1 MNADNFTPSQ
11 VGTLLEAMDKKID
24 LLTEIVLPLKED
36 MSEVKGRLSKVEFRL
51 TCVEDAVRV
60 AIPSLAKRVTALE
73 TKVG

>member
-1 MNADNFTPSQ
+1 MNNHNFTPSQ

-24 LLTEIVLPLKED
+24 LLTEIGLPLPGKIDRVET
-36 MSEVKGRLSKVEFRL
+36 RLEKVELRL
-51 TCVEDAVRV
+51 TCVDDAVRV